1 MELQQEGQSGGCL
14 GKVLHQR
21 VAGIASSAGVLGVF
35 GERSQ
40 MWGLNLEWSFVEP
53 GAGFDRCGVSSN
65 RSVILAGV
73 TC

>member
-1 MELQQEGQSGGCL
+1 M
-14 GKVLHQR
+14 
-21 VAGIASSAGVLGVF
+21 AGIASSAGVQGVF